1 MKIDDNNVSGVVFKK
16 SIKNIYAETKTT
28 FSAAKYKKCSCFHI
42 CAATE
47 RPNIFRVAAGTHH

>member
-16 SIKNIYAETKTT
+16 SIKNYAETKNT

-42 CAATE
+42 CACYGKTKH
-47 RPNIFRVAAGTHH
+47 F